1 MDFTAGSGIDQQV
14 VDGKRI
20 SQNRKMCPECQKG
33 DAWLFTAHAAQLLQS
48 VTLKFGDEVFDD
60 LDLQARELR

>member
-1 MDFTAGSGIDQQV
+1 M
-14 VDGKRI
+14 GKELAKTGKCAR
-20 SQNRKMCPECQKG
+20 NVKG

-60 LDLQARELR
+60 LDLQARELRQHSAPSSPAF